1 MTASALRVDAIVTE
15 MAALRGDAPA
25 LVTED
30 GAAVSYRDLS
40 ERIEQAARALSQA
53 GLRAGD
59 RLLLVGENC
68 AQMIVGLFAALRL
81 SAWAVPLNARL
92 SPGELDPIRAHAGP
106 RLCLYAVTVSP
117 EAAAHA
123 QRGGALTRELPGIGL
138 AALSNADPQAA
149 PEPVENDPSRQ
160 VAVMIY
166 TSGSTGKP
174 KGVMLTHGNLRY
186 LADTSA
192 GTGAI
197 QASDKVYFALPLSH
211 SYGLTTV
218 MLCTLAA
225 GGCLYPVARFSAE
238 KLADAILGEGITVFQ
253 GVPAM
258 YARLL
263 EFAAGKGRTL
273 IPNCLRMCYIGGSM
287 IDAERKA
294 AVEALLAQPLHHG
307 YGLTEAAPTV
317 TRTIGGA
324 APSTTTVGWPFP
336 GVKLTLRDSTGLPVE
351 PGTEGELWVRGP
363 NIMKGY
369 YRDEAQSREAVDAQ
383 GWLHTGD
390 LARVGDAGELYI
402 VGRIKELIIRGGFN
416 VYPAEVEA
424 AIGAYP
430 GVAQCAVLG
439 RPVDGDEEVV
449 AFIEPQAAAT
459 IDTGALEQFLRGQL
473 APYKIPRRYVL
484 MDRLPASGTG
494 KLLKAALKPMLEPDG
509 PRGKTNR

>member
-1 MTASALRVDAIVTE
+1 
-15 MAALRGDAPA
+15 
-25 LVTED
+25 
-30 GAAVSYRDLS
+30 
-40 ERIEQAARALSQA
+40 
-53 GLRAGD
+53 
-59 RLLLVGENC
+59 
-68 AQMIVGLFAALRL
+68 
-81 SAWAVPLNARL
+81 
-92 SPGELDPIRAHAGP
+92 
-106 RLCLYAVTVSP
+106 
-117 EAAAHA
+117 
-123 QRGGALTRELPGIGL
+123 
-138 AALSNADPQAA
+138 
-149 PEPVENDPSRQ
+149 
-160 VAVMIY
+160 
-166 TSGSTGKP
+166 
-174 KGVMLTHGNLRY
+174 
-186 LADTSA
+186 
-192 GTGAI
+192 
-197 QASDKVYFALPLSH
+197 
-211 SYGLTTV
+211 
-218 MLCTLAA
+218 
-225 GGCLYPVARFSAE
+225 
-238 KLADAILGEGITVFQ
+238 
-253 GVPAM
+253 
-258 YARLL
+258 
-263 EFAAGKGRTL
+263 
-273 IPNCLRMCYIGGSM
+273 MCYIGGSM

-336 GVKLTLRDSTGLPVE
+336 GVKLTLRDRTGLPVE

-390 LARVGDAGELYI
+390 LTRVGDAGELYI